1 MRECAKEYNKWVSRC
16 TPAEEWTTAVSNHLL
31 YRPCVLLC
39 ICPPILLQYVW
50 KWLLFI
56 SEKDGAHSIR
66 ASQIYCDQ
74 VWLTENIDSKNRPA
88 RGCFRGAVR
97 KIINKWGEHAT
108 LSKLWWKMTG
118 RGATDPRKERKVVDK
133 ILEEPSI
140 SVRSAGVSVGTVQN
154 IKKRN
159 NLYEEACHRRP
170 RRIQGYMEKSQ
181 HEERKIHDQDVN
193 AQGSVQDL
201 KILLWWTSWLIFLL
215 YSILQYFIHN
225 LYY

>member
-1 MRECAKEYNKWVSRC
+1 MRKNTINRSVDVRLPKSEQPLCRIIYYIVPVSC
-16 TPAEEWTTAVSNHLL
+16 CVSVHLYFYSMYENGFCL
-31 YRPCVLLC
+31 SVKKMA
-39 ICPPILLQYVW
+39 PIPLELRKSIVIKFCSQN
-50 KWLLFI
+50 I
-56 SEKDGAHSIR
+56 SIR
-66 ASQIYCDQ
+66 KIALQEGVS
-74 VWLTENIDSKNRPA
+74 E
-88 RGCFRGAVR
+88 GAVR

-108 LSKLWWKMTG
+108 LSNLWWKMTG